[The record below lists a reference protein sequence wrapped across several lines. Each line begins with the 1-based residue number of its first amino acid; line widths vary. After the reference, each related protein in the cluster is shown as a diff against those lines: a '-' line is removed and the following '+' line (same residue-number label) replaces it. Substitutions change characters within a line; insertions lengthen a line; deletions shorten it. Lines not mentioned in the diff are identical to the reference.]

1 MTDAQTEARAIVSAI
16 LVDERLAVGYQ
27 IETLADAIVEHIAT
41 ALAAKDAELAAERA
55 ALRLAADRADRAEA
69 DLERWKL
76 QSDDWQKRGWELGK
90 QLDQA
95 EAQLAEARKALEPF
109 AREADGWGADQN
121 DGFVFHDTERLDGE
135 HRLNVGHLLSAL
147 EPAAPE
153 MKTLVHEPM
162 VWTGR
167 GPYGM
172 SPAAPKGEQEAARIG
187 DAVLAWMTK
196 YDLLDGEQEYYVAD
210 VIAVLDDLT
219 PLTRPAEQAVT
230 KAGAV
235 RREIKSEMEILRRL
249 ADGDQIAFSE
259 DGDCAFFT
267 GGDRAFVGPV
277 IISMRSKSYLKRIT
291 LDDENYRGTAE
302 RDVISDAGIAALKAA
317 MEASHD

>member
-1 MTDAQTEARAIVSAI
+1 MIERSTYEMMDAEIDMQRARIAELEAENERLKQEIAATQEKLIRANDELIQRNSKGLASIGAVKVLEWEEISDHEPGWWAAQDDNLPLGYEVRINSRDIVRVRFPGKAWETFDGNTDAAKSA
-16 LVDERLAVGYQ
+16 AQ
-27 IETLADAIVEHIAT
+27 ADY
-41 ALAAKDAELAAERA
+41 
-55 ALRLAADRADRAEA
+55 
-69 DLERWKL
+69 
-76 QSDDWQKRGWELGK
+76 
-90 QLDQA
+90 
-95 EAQLAEARKALEPF
+95 
-109 AREADGWGADQN
+109 
-121 DGFVFHDTERLDGE
+121 E
-135 HRLNVGHLLSAL
+135 HRILSAL
-147 EPAAPE
+147 EPVAPE
-153 MKTLVHEPM
+153 
-162 VWTGR
+162 
-167 GPYGM
+167 
-172 SPAAPKGEQEAARIG
+172 SQQEAARIG